1 METVGFVFLFSAFN
15 RMSGFMSCMPIS
27 GSVCSAVAIAISKAF
42 LHSADA
48 SIPFSHPADTETST
62 TAAFCMLT
70 DKHPILVHSL
80 EVSDVLYGY
89 FIPISRR
96 EVSVRNFRGND
107 HLQDSRLQLT
117 RRDKEIESI
126 PVINNL
132 VLRDGQSIRVHDI
145 HEVDEQTLIEE
156 MVGRK
161 IENLY
166 PKVNV
171 PIGDVVMK
179 VEHLSV
185 PHPTIKNRNIVEDIS
200 FSVRKGEILGIGGLV
215 GAGRSEILGAIFGQI
230 TKGVT
235 KTIEIEGQSVQ
246 ISGPPD
252 AIDHGIGFVT
262 EERKLNGFVW
272 MLSIRDNMYLP
283 SLKEIPTKYGIMID
297 AKEENKRTTSMFD
310 RLKIKAPSI
319 HTIVNTLSGGNQ
331 QKVVLSKWL
340 LKSPKILFVDEPTK
354 GVDVGAKAEIY
365 SLMGELVKSGIS
377 IVMVS
382 SDMPELLAMSDR
394 VLVISSGHITGEFDR
409 EHLSE
414 EAVMRAAIK

>member
-1 METVGFVFLFSAFN
+1 MGEQDGSAVLPASGDYAVRKDGRERFSA
-15 RMSGFMSCMPIS
+15 
-27 GSVCSAVAIAISKAF
+27 
-42 LHSADA
+42 
-48 SIPFSHPADTETST
+48 
-62 TAAFCMLT
+62 
-70 DKHPILVHSL
+70 
-80 EVSDVLYGY
+80 YG
-89 FIPISRR
+89 
-96 EVSVRNFRGND
+96 
-107 HLQDSRLQLT
+107 
-117 RRDKEIESI
+117 RD
-126 PVINNL
+126 
-132 VLRDGQSIRVHDI
+132 R
-145 HEVDEQTLIEE
+145 
-156 MVGRK
+156 
-161 IENLY
+161 
-166 PKVNV
+166 
-171 PIGDVVMK
+171 
-179 VEHLSV
+179 
-185 PHPTIKNRNIVEDIS
+185 
-200 FSVRKGEILGIGGLV
+200 
-215 GAGRSEILGAIFGQI
+215 A
-230 TKGVT
+230 VT